1 MAPAVDVG
9 DTCLRESRCPED
21 LTKAMGEV
29 ISDKEGALDMEQTLA
44 NQLEDLGGGRR
55 CLDAKI

>member
-29 ISDKEGALDMEQTLA
+29 ISEKEGALDMEQTLA

-55 CLDAKI
+55 C